1 MLWSIQGGI
10 SKMTVYIVIGELQ
23 NANTM
28 VVAVYSAYETAE
40 ENAERLNKKYPN
52 DYYFTEA
59 TEVIQ

>member
-1 MLWSIQGGI
+1 
-10 SKMTVYIVIGELQ
+10 MTVYIVIGELQ